1 MNRMLIKEVFLN
13 FHLFSNHW
21 KKSFGIVFFFLIA
34 SPHLISVQIK
44 ENKISMI
51 QEEKNTIYI
60 LIVL

>member
-1 MNRMLIKEVFLN
+1 MLIKEVFSN
-13 FHLFSNHW
+13 FHLFSNHS
-21 KKSFGIVFFFLIA
+21 KKSFGIVFFLIA